1 MLRKHNVALVLACA
15 LSGFS
20 HAKELYVSPTG
31 TGTGT
36 STSPY
41 GSIQSAVN
49 AAVAGDVIYLRAGTY
64 KPTTNIQFK
73 TNGTRTSPITVRSY
87 QIEKVIIDGE
97 DLPGTPYGLDESLP
111 NKERGIF
118 HIQYANYWKFY
129 NLELVSYLYRPCLD

>member
-1 MLRKHNVALVLACA
+1 MPSIHLVALVAVSA
-15 LSGFS
+15 LSGVTYT
-20 HAKELYVSPTG
+20 KEIYVSPTG

-36 STSPY
+36 STSPF

-49 AAVAGDVIYLRAGTY
+49 AAVAGDIIYLRAGTY

-73 TNGTRTSPITVRSY
+73 TNGTQTSPITVRSY
-87 QIEKVIIDGE
+87 QTEKVVIDGE

-129 NLELVSYLYRPCLD
+129 NLE

>member
-1 MLRKHNVALVLACA
+1 MPYIHTFFLFAIYT
-15 LSGFS
+15 LSRLS
-20 HAKELYVSPTG
+20 HAKEIYVSPTG

-49 AAVAGDVIYLRAGTY
+49 AAIAGDTIYLRAGTY
-64 KPTTNIQFK
+64 KPTSNIQFK

-87 QIEKVIIDGE
+87 QTEKVIIDGE
-97 DLPGTPYGLDESLP
+97 GLPGTPYGLDESLP
-111 NKERGIF
+111 NKERGVF

-129 NLELVSYLYRPCLD
+129 NLE